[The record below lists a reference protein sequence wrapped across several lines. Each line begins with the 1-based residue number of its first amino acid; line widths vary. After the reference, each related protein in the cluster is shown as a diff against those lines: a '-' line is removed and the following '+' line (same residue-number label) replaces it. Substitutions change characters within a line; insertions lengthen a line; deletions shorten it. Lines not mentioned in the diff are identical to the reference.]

1 VDPIALEATPYEQ
14 TNLLELITTDN
25 RVFNKIL
32 KVFAWL
38 SDESRLLESIADDKF
53 YAPLLLFGEELRE
66 KETEE
71 GEIQL
76 QIARMLPLIVELS
89 QFVDRVNVVFLNG
102 VRQLAALYHERQPLY
117 VASFNRVHLRPAVD
131 ALGRLLTIL
140 ITLDEI
146 ASKNVELRNGWQK
159 YKRMARIA
167 RDAPAKYGVTDAVA
181 AVAAAGGTGGADAAA
196 AAAADG
202 DGDDAKTRLTELDR
216 VLYELKG
223 QLFDGN
229 LFSNCTEQEFDF
241 EGLIEVRTNRAVKSE
256 VAECLRTLVSDIQ
269 TFLGGPRESD
279 ERRQLVA
286 LHGLYAFFI
295 AQWQDPSDRKL
306 FRAIWSLQTAA
317 ATAPLFACTRL
328 HLAAFLIR
336 HVPMMTKLL
345 KNAEAEAEQMQRG
358 RLAELDKG
366 VEATFESYRLQASVW
381 MARMESNMTNRAALD
396 SLLDARATLLA
407 QGVRLGV
414 AVLAHVQ
421 ESLELHVSLSAPL
434 GAAVATALVCMLELL
449 KAIEATYHR
458 RAAVLA
464 STSSAMVQLIARDL
478 QQQLA
483 PVRARLEGARRFG
496 DAELDGLAAVSLCIQ
511 MLNGPGSQVRLDVF
525 DLALEVVVALPFV
538 NEADAGALR
547 VQTRRLRETSEWPA
561 RVQRATNCAF
571 TYWARALLP
580 HYLAAAWEKPVLARR
595 LPYALAALR
604 DAAALLRR
612 ARHVPAIGGQ
622 DLLPPAP
629 ATTTSTG
636 VVAPAPAPDEHEQHQ
651 NALLSEGDW
660 RTMLLAPYEKAVVE
674 QLQAMVLDKLCAEI
688 ETELRFHIHA
698 HLGVTE
704 RNPFKHGVR
713 DVSHWLRLPPLRVFG
728 TTIDVKRHVEHYLD
742 VTFYNLNTVA
752 LFDWQTYGEMRNLAH
767 DKYDLVL
774 METHL
779 PAQTLEHGLDVLE
792 IMRNI
797 HVFARNYT
805 YNLNQQIFVENS
817 GVAGK
822 PTTGDESDGAA
833 ASVSSQ
839 STAQLRAS
847 KTLNTINVQMI
858 AGSIR
863 THGIGIMNTTVNF
876 TYQFLRHRFVRFS
889 QFLYDDIIRS
899 RLHKDIKWFT
909 APGRREELSNQYPF
923 ARAAKFHAD
932 IRKLG
937 VNDSKETYLDRF
949 RVLITQIGNAMGYV
963 RTVRTAG
970 RLYVSN
976 AIRFVPDLEGII
988 KFEELCATSH
998 ETTRRAAANLDTSI
1012 ETLRV
1017 NFEEGTE
1024 YFRLLV
1030 RVFAAE
1036 FRAAANAHMKAF
1048 HVIVPPLTVNFVT
1061 HLFSAKQ
1068 RIGRQGRQGDGA
1080 LFCDDGFAMGVAYV
1094 LKLLDLEQAFLS
1106 LHWFDAVKAHYM
1118 NELRDARSDAA
1129 KANKNER
1136 RAAELRAEQIEAT
1149 LREYEL
1155 LRFSFSSARIFFQDA
1170 EIDLPTDTTAP
1181 PAASTDDA
1189 AAAPAAAAA
1198 AAPEDNSNDAAP
1210 IGAGAPPPPPPPP
1223 PPSRK

>member
-1 VDPIALEATPYEQ
+1 
-14 TNLLELITTDN
+14 
-25 RVFNKIL
+25 
-32 KVFAWL
+32 
-38 SDESRLLESIADDKF
+38 
-53 YAPLLLFGEELRE
+53 
-66 KETEE
+66 
-71 GEIQL
+71 
-76 QIARMLPLIVELS
+76 MLPLIVELS

-117 VASFNRVHLRPAVD
+117 QASFVHVRLRPALT

-167 RDAPAKYGVTDAVA
+167 RDAPAKYGVE
-181 AVAAAGGTGGADAAA
+181 AAATDGAD
-196 AAAADG
+196 G
-202 DGDDAKTRLTELDR
+202 KSRLTELDR

-229 LFSNCTEQEFDF
+229 LFTNCTEQEFDF
-241 EGLIEVRTNRAVKSE
+241 DGLIEVRANRAVKQE
-256 VAECLRTLVSDIQ
+256 VAEGLRSLVNDVQ
-269 TFLGGPRESD
+269 ACLGGPRESD

-295 AQWQDPSDRKL
+295 GQWQDPSDRKL

-317 ATAPLFACTRL
+317 STAPLFACTRL
-328 HLAAFLIR
+328 HLANFLMR

-345 KNAEAEAEQMQRG
+345 KNAEAEAEQLQRA
-358 RLAELDKG
+358 RLAELDRS
-366 VEATFESYRLQASVW
+366 VEATFETYRLQSSVW

-434 GAAVATALVCMLELL
+434 GAATATALVRLLELL

-458 RAAVLA
+458 RAPVLA
-464 STSSAMVQLIARDL
+464 ATTSAMVQLLGRDL
-478 QQQLA
+478 QNMLV
-483 PVRARLEGARRFG
+483 PIRARLEGARKFG
-496 DAELDGLAAVSLCIQ
+496 DAELDALAALSLCIQ
-511 MLNGPGSQVRLDVF
+511 MLNGPGSAVRLDVF
-525 DLALEVVVALPFV
+525 DLALEVVLALPFV
-538 NEADAGALR
+538 GESDGAALR
-547 VQTRRLRETSEWPA
+547 ALARRLRETSEWPT

-580 HYLAAAWEKPVLARR
+580 HYLAAAWEKPVLSRR

-622 DLLPPAP
+622 DVLPPP
-629 ATTTSTG
+629 PP
-636 VVAPAPAPDEHEQHQ
+636 VASAANVADVAVDEHEQHQ
-651 NALLSEGDW
+651 RAVSSEGDW

-674 QLQAMVLDKLCAEI
+674 QLQETVLDRLCAEI

-704 RNPFKHGVR
+704 RNPFKQGVR

-767 DKYDLVL
+767 DKYGLVL

-817 GVAGK
+817 AVAGK
-822 PTTGDESDGAA
+822 PTSGVDDEASGAA
-833 ASVSSQ
+833 TSVSSQ
-839 STAQLRAS
+839 STAQMRAS

-899 RLHKDIKWFT
+899 RLHKDIKWFN

-937 VNDSKETYLDRF
+937 VNDTKETYLDRF
-949 RVLITQIGNAMGYV
+949 RVLVTQIGNAMGYV

-988 KFEELCATSH
+988 KFEELCTASD
-998 ETTRRAAANLDTSI
+998 ESTRRAAANLDTAV

-1036 FRAAANAHMKAF
+1036 FRAASNAHMKAF
-1048 HVIVPPLTVNFVT
+1048 HIIVPPLTVNFVS

-1106 LHWFDAVKAHYM
+1106 LHWFDSVKAHYLA
-1118 NELRDARSDAA
+1118 ELREAQNDAA
-1129 KANKNER
+1129 NATKNER
-1136 RAAELRAEQIEAT
+1136 RAAELRAEQIQAT
-1149 LREYEL
+1149 LGEYEL

-1170 EIDLPTDTTAP
+1170 AVDIPVAEV
-1181 PAASTDDA
+1181 PAATA
-1189 AAAPAAAAA
+1189 ATENAEAAPNAIASVGVGVGVGG
-1198 AAPEDNSNDAAP
+1198 DDDVAP
-1210 IGAGAPPPPPPPP
+1210 IVGGPPPPPPPP
-1223 PPSRK
+1223 PPPKK